1 MEYGIIDKG
10 NFWFYNY
17 IQGTY
22 SQSQENNSTRLA
34 KGKPGQALTQQCKKD
49 GQVMGCFTELG
60 SKHLYYLRT
69 GHIRALQLC
78 VS

>member
-60 SKHLYYLRT
+60 SKHLYYLQT